1 METFVVGGTTSD
13 GHLFLCLLCGEVY
26 TSGVG
31 KCLGLSPVIS
41 ITLLRASKANNPIL
55 SNFFFY
61 KVKNVMINISPFK
74 FVFLY
79 SSLYL
84 LFKYLDDFFYSTV
97 IYYWTTKVISH

>member
-26 TSGVG
+26 TSEVG

-55 SNFFFY
+55 SNFFLQGKECHDKYFPIQ
-61 KVKNVMINISPFK
+61 VCLP
-74 FVFLY
+74 
-79 SSLYL
+79 L
-84 LFKYLDDFFYSTV
+84 LFLVFV
-97 IYYWTTKVISH
+97 IQVFR